1 MMKSCMILLCIFLL
15 TLGAMA
21 QIQNG
26 QFSGTVTD
34 GSGAAVAGA
43 KVTMTNQGT
52 NLSVTATTN
61 GTGVYEAKELPI
73 GVYKITVEAAGFKT
87 FNNNGVTLDAGSIAR
102 VDVKMQL
109 GQAREVIEVTGE
121 ASIVNTEEAKLA
133 TTITTAQIENLPLNG
148 RNVYD
153 LMQLAPGA
161 VNVNGVDFE
170 AGHGTVVNG
179 LREDFNGFLINGVAN
194 KGLSGG
200 VNNTPIEDTVQ
211 EFQQLQLNMSA
222 QYGNSAGSINNLVTK
237 SGTNAFHGSAWE
249 YIRNDLFDAN
259 YFFLDQQSVPK
270 PPLHFNQFGGT
281 FGGALIKDKLFFF
294 ASYQGDRFIT
304 SGTPQTITVES
315 PEWRQAVIQAQP
327 NSVAA
332 LLYQNF
338 APSIPGS
345 MQSTLDTYAPGT
357 ATTYTDPILGKINA
371 GTPDYTQW
379 LCADFNNST
388 ISSRMATV
396 LGVTA
401 LDQSIMAFDGC
412 SPSSIPGLQA
422 GSASR
427 SAPFENSS
435 TAIFKTQAQSLGN
448 LFNGNEASARLDY
461 NWNASNRTFVQFNWF
476 HSTDAYGPCDSA
488 CTRGFSNPSRS
499 FFPNGQLSYVRTI
512 SPTIVNE
519 FRLGYTQNNTG
530 IVTNHPGVPSIYF
543 DDGTAGFGS
552 YSGYPQFFKEHD
564 YSYGDMVSISHGRH
578 SIKVGVDIKRNIE
591 NSEFNVA
598 RPSYEMID
606 PIYFAA
612 DSPSAEAA
620 GVDPGFVN
628 NTPAALA
635 TNIRHWR
642 NLEFGT
648 YFQDDF
654 KVSKRFTLNLGL
666 RYDIFTRHVEENN
679 LATTFI
685 LGPGAGT
692 AQQVAN
698 ANVPFSTAVDG
709 TGAYLSSCNPS
720 TVAVQ
725 SSQVLAGVCGTGG
738 FAPSKTLGAP
748 DHNDFGPR
756 VGFAWDVFGDGKT
769 SLRGGFG
776 VSYESTLYNPLSNS
790 RWNPPFY
797 SFNSAQGFLNGGTDT
812 VIYGPSTCTSSSCT
826 QVSGITP
833 TFNGAGTNPGM
844 GTGAQATGNIG
855 GWAPFNSDFANLT
868 GIILPQGIRD
878 PYVYNDFLSV
888 QREITPKT
896 VLEVDYVG
904 TISHKLF
911 RAQDINRQS
920 GGLLPSGACVTDNL
934 GRNLC
939 SLITDINT
947 SGRPNSNYATL
958 RNWQNAVNSSYNGLQ
973 ASLKRQMSH
982 GLLFN
987 VSYTYSHSI
996 DEGSTWHSGA
1006 TTASGGAGGDG
1017 YSTDVALPG
1026 LDRGN
1031 SVFDIRHRLVVNYVY
1046 QLPGKNLHGVM
1057 GAVLG
1062 GWQYS
1067 GIWAMQ
1073 TGAHW
1078 APYTSAARKLRVF
1091 DATTGTVT
1099 STACAAADIAAG
1111 DCVNVGGDFNLDAG
1125 KNDRP
1130 NSSIAQFGGESRK
1143 TWALGWCPGSA
1154 PLVNATPGS
1163 GCGSAT
1169 TQANLP
1175 VLSAPCLGCTGN
1187 LGRNQFL
1194 GPGQL
1199 YADMTLGKVFKL
1211 TERANLKFEWQAFNV
1226 FNRANFLLATSG
1238 GGAANH
1244 TTFSNFGQAAGTLNP
1259 RNMQFDVKLSF

>member
-1 MMKSCMILLCIFLL
+1 MTKLQFCTISLCIFLL
-15 TLGAMA
+15 TLSAMA

-34 GSGAAVAGA
+34 ASGAAVAGA
-43 KVTMTNQGT
+43 KITLTNRAT
-52 NLSVTATTN
+52 NLSVTTTTN
-61 GTGVYEAKELPI
+61 GTGVYNARELPI

-87 FNNNGVTLDAGSIAR
+87 FANEGVTLDAGTIAR
-102 VDVKMQL
+102 VDVKMVL
-109 GQAREVIEVTGE
+109 GQAREVIEVSGE
-121 ASIVNTEEAKLA
+121 ASQVNTEEAKLA
-133 TTITTAQIENLPLNG
+133 TTVTATQIENLPLNG

-170 AGHGTVVNG
+170 NGHGTVVNG

-237 SGTNAFHGSAWE
+237 SGTNSYHGSLWE
-249 YIRNDLFDAN
+249 YVRNDKFDAN
-259 YFFLDQQSVPK
+259 NYFLDQQGVAK

-281 FGGALIKDKLFFF
+281 FGGAIIKDKLFFF
-294 ASYQGDRFIT
+294 GSYQGDRFTT
-304 SGTPQTITVES
+304 SGTPQTITVEA
-315 PEWRQAVIQAQP
+315 PAWRQAVIAAQP

-338 APSIPGS
+338 TPSVTGTQLATLDQYVPATDGTSIPTS
-345 MQSTLDTYAPGT
+345 VVPS
-357 ATTYTDPILGKINA
+357 
-371 GTPDYTQW
+371 GTPNYEQW
-379 LCADFNNST
+379 LCPDFNST
-388 ISSRMATV
+388 AIAGRMATI

-401 LDQSIMAFDGC
+401 TDLAIMSYNGGATGHKPC
-412 SPSSIPGLQA
+412 SAPPVAQVGKA
-422 GSASR
+422 TR
-427 SAPFENSS
+427 SAAFINSS
-435 TAIFKTQAQSLGN
+435 TAIFKTQTQSLGN

-461 NWNASNRTFVQFNWF
+461 NWNSNNRTFAQFNWF
-476 HSTDAYGPCDSA
+476 HSTDSFGPCDSA

-499 FFPNGQLSYVRTI
+499 FFPNGQLSYVRTF
-512 SPTIVNE
+512 SAAVVNE
-519 FRLGYTQNNTG
+519 FRVGYTQNNTG
-530 IVTNHPGVPSIYF
+530 INTNHPGVPSIYF

-598 RPSYEMID
+598 RPSYEMFD

-612 DSPSAEAA
+612 DAPAGQAA

-628 NTPAALA
+628 NSPAQLA
-635 TNIRHWR
+635 TNVRHWR

-648 YFQDDF
+648 YFQDDW
-654 KVSKRFTLNLGL
+654 KVSKRLTLNLGL

-685 LGPGAGT
+685 LGSGSGIVQQLQNATAPGCSPA
-692 AQQVAN
+692 
-698 ANVPFSTAVDG
+698 
-709 TGAYLSSCNPS
+709 NPS
-720 TVAVQ
+720 AVILA
-725 SSQVLAGVCGTGG
+725 SQCGGG

-790 RWNPPFY
+790 RWDPPFY
-797 SFNSAQGFLNGGTDT
+797 SFNSAQDFLNAGSDT
-812 VIYGPSTCTSSSCT
+812 VIYGPTTCTSSACT
-826 QVSGITP
+826 PAVGVAP
-833 TFNGAGTNPGM
+833 TFTGAGTNPGM
-844 GTGAQATGNIG
+844 GNGAQATGNIG
-855 GWAPFNSDFANLT
+855 GWAGFNPDLAILT
-868 GIILPQGIRD
+868 GIVLPQGIRD
-878 PYVYNDFLSV
+878 PYVYNDFFSI
-888 QREITPKT
+888 QREVAPKL

-911 RAQDINRQS
+911 RAQDINRS
-920 GGLLPSGACVTDNL
+920 PGSLLPAGANVTDNL
-934 GRNLC
+934 GRVL
-939 SLITDINT
+939 TGMG
-947 SGRPNSNYATL
+947 GRPNPNFGTL
-958 RNWQNAVNSSYNGLQ
+958 RNWQNAVNSAYNGLQ
-973 ASLKRQMSH
+973 VSAKKQMGH

-1017 YSTDVALPG
+1017 YSTDQTLPG

-1031 SVFDIRHRLVVNYVY
+1031 SVFDIRHRLVLNYVY
-1046 QLPGKNLHGVM
+1046 ALPGQHLQGFK

-1078 APYTSAARKLRVF
+1078 SPYISTAPKLSGNS
-1091 DATTGTVT
+1091 DSTTGPLTGCYAVPFV
-1099 STACAAADIAAG
+1099 AAN
-1111 DCVNVGGDFNLDAG
+1111 CTNTGGDYNLDHG
-1125 KNDRP
+1125 RNDRP
-1130 NSSIAQFGGESRK
+1130 NSSIAQFNPSRS
-1143 TWALGWCPGSA
+1143 TWETGWCP
-1154 PLVNATPGS
+1154 S
-1163 GCGSAT
+1163 GTNHGGILAGCSGAAS
-1169 TQANLP
+1169 QSGLP
-1175 VLSAPCLGCTGN
+1175 VLSAPCLACVGT
-1187 LGRNQFL
+1187 LGRNQFE
-1194 GPGQL
+1194 GPGQFS
-1199 YADMTLGKVFKL
+1199 ADMTLGKTFKF
-1211 TERANLKFEWQAFNV
+1211 TERVNMKFEWQAFNV
-1226 FNRANFLLATSG
+1226 FNRANFLLATTG
-1238 GGAANH
+1238 GGANNH
-1244 TTFSNFGQAAGTLNP
+1244 LTFTNFGQAAGTLNS
-1259 RNMQFDVKLSF
+1259 RNMQFDLKLTF